1 MKLFILFSIIF
12 TATFYVLDVFFVWEN
27 IHSHSVP
34 HITIQSPPVPTPEQ
48 ESNNEVLAE
57 LAAAKE
63 QRVRDTIFQ
72 SLASKKIPKKIV
84 FLYKPESF
92 SEKTGWMYKKPILDI
107 LESNIFSE
115 KVQNIIVMLYENKN
129 SVRWNMKNKVLR
141 IYDPERLWVNETVS
155 VFLHELGH
163 HIDLYHLSETDDYD
177 MSHEFYAISWQ
188 TTKITKSWQLL
199 TDFVS
204 GYAASNAYEDFSESF
219 LYFTLHNKDFLEKSA
234 ESTIL
239 QQKYDFFAN
248 VLYTDWTFR
257 WSDFSQSETKSYYRD
272 ITKIDFSLENF
283 LDYLKKSI

>member
-1 MKLFILFSIIF
+1 MKLFLLFSIIF
-12 TATFYVLDVFFVWEN
+12 SATFYLLDTFFVWEN
-27 IHSHSVP
+27 IHNHSVP
-34 HITIQSPPVPTPEQ
+34 HIVIQNPPILISEQ
-48 ESNNEVLAE
+48 TSNDEVIAE

-63 QRVRDTIFQ
+63 RRIRDTIFQ
-72 SLASKKIPKKIV
+72 SVITKTKPKKVV

-92 SEKTGWMYKKPILDI
+92 SEKTGWIYKKPILNI
-107 LESNIFSE
+107 LESSIFSK
-115 KVQNIIVMLYENKN
+115 KVQSIIVMLYEHKN

-141 IYDPERLWVNETVS
+141 IYDPGRLWVNETVS

-163 HIDLYHLSETDDYD
+163 HIDLYHFSEKDNYD

-188 TTKITKSWQLL
+188 TTKITKSWQQL

-248 VLYTDWTFR
+248 ALYIDGAFQ
-257 WSDFSQSETKSYYRD
+257 WSDFSQWETKSYYRD

>member
-12 TATFYVLDVFFVWEN
+12 TATFYVLDFFLAWEN
-27 IHSHSVP
+27 IHNHSVP
-34 HITIQSPPVPTPEQ
+34 HITIQSPPVSTPER
-48 ESNNEVLAE
+48 ETNNEVLAE

-63 QRVRDTIFQ
+63 KRVRDTIFQ
-72 SLASKKIPKKIV
+72 SVITKAKPKKIV

-92 SEKTGWMYKKPILDI
+92 SEKTGWIYKKPILDI
-107 LESNIFSE
+107 LESDIFSE
-115 KVQNIIVMLYENKN
+115 KIQNIIVVLYENKN

-141 IYDPERLWVNETVS
+141 LYDPERLWVNETVS

-163 HIDLYHLSETDDYD
+163 HIDLYHFNEKDNYD
-177 MSHEFYAISWQ
+177 ISHEFYAISWQ
-188 TTKITKSWQLL
+188 TTKITKSWQQPR
-199 TDFVS
+199 DFVS

-219 LYFTLHNKDFLEKSA
+219 LYFTLHNRDFLKKA
-234 ESTIL
+234 ENSVIL

-248 VLYTDWTFR
+248 VLYIDGTFQE
-257 WSDFSQSETKSYYRD
+257 SDFSQWETKSYYRD